1 MEQQFRARPRDQ
13 ATEQI
18 ECYILQ
24 NDLAPHSKLP
34 SERDMCSMWQMNR
47 TTLRSAIRRLI
58 VEGKVYHRKGA
69 GTFVAP
75 PKLERTL
82 QDVKSFTDQ
91 VLQNYRS
98 MQTRPL
104 DVRTAAAPRSVERKL
119 GLAEQSPVFQLRRLR
134 CINGQ
139 PVTIEANYLDSAI
152 CPGIEQHDF
161 SDESF
166 CNVLAHYGIT
176 VDHGHQTIGI
186 TYATEGESELLEVP
200 VGAPLFY
207 VSGISFDSQN
217 RPIEVFKSVTRAD
230 KIRFSSILTTQP
242 KEKVEQL

>member
-104 DVRTAAAPRSVERKL
+104 DVRTARPPARWKGSWGLRSKA
-119 GLAEQSPVFQLRRLR
+119 GLPSCGDCAVS
-134 CINGQ
+134 
-139 PVTIEANYLDSAI
+139 TDS
-152 CPGIEQHDF
+152 
-161 SDESF
+161 
-166 CNVLAHYGIT
+166 
-176 VDHGHQTIGI
+176 
-186 TYATEGESELLEVP
+186 
-200 VGAPLFY
+200 
-207 VSGISFDSQN
+207 
-217 RPIEVFKSVTRAD
+217 R
-230 KIRFSSILTTQP
+230 
-242 KEKVEQL
+242 

>member
-104 DVRTAAAPRSVERKL
+104 DVRTAAAPRSGERKL
-119 GLAEQSPVFQLRRLR
+119 GL
-134 CINGQ
+134 
-139 PVTIEANYLDSAI
+139 
-152 CPGIEQHDF
+152 
-161 SDESF
+161 
-166 CNVLAHYGIT
+166 T
-176 VDHGHQTIGI
+176 VDYGHQTIGI

>member
-1 MEQQFRARPRDQ
+1 M
-13 ATEQI
+13 
-18 ECYILQ
+18 Q

-58 VEGKVYHRKGA
+58 VEGKVSHRKGA

-104 DVRTAAAPRSVERKL
+104 DVRTAAAPRAVERKL

-139 PVTIEANYLDSAI
+139 PVTIEANYLDPAI
-152 CPGIEQHDF
+152 CPGIEQYDF
-161 SDESF
+161 SNESF
-166 CNVLAHYGIT
+166 YNVLEHYCIT
-176 VDHGHQTIGI
+176 LDHGHQPIGI
-186 TYATEGESELLEVP
+186 TYATEG
-200 VGAPLFY
+200 
-207 VSGISFDSQN
+207 
-217 RPIEVFKSVTRAD
+217 
-230 KIRFSSILTTQP
+230 
-242 KEKVEQL
+242 

>member
-134 CINGQ
+134 CING
-139 PVTIEANYLDSAI
+139 
-152 CPGIEQHDF
+152 
-161 SDESF
+161 
-166 CNVLAHYGIT
+166 
-176 VDHGHQTIGI
+176 
-186 TYATEGESELLEVP
+186 
-200 VGAPLFY
+200 
-207 VSGISFDSQN
+207 
-217 RPIEVFKSVTRAD
+217 
-230 KIRFSSILTTQP
+230 
-242 KEKVEQL
+242 

>member
-1 MEQQFRARPRDQ
+1 M
-13 ATEQI
+13 
-18 ECYILQ
+18 
-24 NDLAPHSKLP
+24 
-34 SERDMCSMWQMNR
+34 
-47 TTLRSAIRRLI
+47 
-58 VEGKVYHRKGA
+58 
-69 GTFVAP
+69 
-75 PKLERTL
+75 
-82 QDVKSFTDQ
+82 
-91 VLQNYRS
+91 
-98 MQTRPL
+98 
-104 DVRTAAAPRSVERKL
+104 
-119 GLAEQSPVFQLRRLR
+119 
-134 CINGQ
+134 
-139 PVTIEANYLDSAI
+139 TIEANYLDSAI

-166 CNVLAHYGIT
+166 YNVLAHYGIT

-217 RPIEVFKSVTRAD
+217 RSIEVFKSVTRAD